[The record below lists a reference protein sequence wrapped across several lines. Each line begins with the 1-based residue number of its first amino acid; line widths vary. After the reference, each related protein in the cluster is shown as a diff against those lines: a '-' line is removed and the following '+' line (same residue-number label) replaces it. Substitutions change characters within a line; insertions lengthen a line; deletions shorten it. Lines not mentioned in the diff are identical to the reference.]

1 MTVPPFYVPDFS
13 LTING
18 SPIPSALRAS
28 ITSVRYE
35 DGVNAADRVEVG
47 IANADLRWLQQHIK
61 GLGFSAAP
69 TSVAIGT
76 SQTSLTP
83 AGLFDVDN
91 TLALSLGYSPG
102 PLDQVF
108 VGDITGVEATFP
120 SGGMPT
126 MTVVAH
132 DRMHRL
138 AEGKYSRGFGPL
150 PDMLVAAILSAENL
164 LIPAIDPTLAVASSA
179 IAVVNFIFG
188 GTGIK
193 QKGQSD
199 LELLTEIAATYDADF
214 WVDNNTLYLARFFK
228 SYSPALTL
236 AYGQSLLDFSPKVST
251 VGRIGAAAMKFT
263 LREIPL
269 DFLVCVYWDFDT
281 ETLGVSIFPSV
292 AAAELKSIV
301 GPTYEIVDM
310 PIRTPADLVNSAL
323 VIVRELRTKL
333 NARLTASGSA
343 VGNTTIRAGSIIE
356 FDGMGPDFSGNYRVR
371 SATHT
376 IDASGYRTSF
386 QVYKEIIP

>member
-1 MTVPPFYVPDFS
+1 MTVPPLYAPDYA
-13 LTING
+13 LTIN
-18 SPIPSALRAS
+18 SAPIPSALRAS

-35 DGVNAADRVEVG
+35 DGVNAADRVEIG
-47 IANADLRWLQQHIK
+47 IANTNLRWLQQHIN
-61 GLGFSAAP
+61 GLGFGPS
-69 TSVAIGT
+69 TFAIGT
-76 SQTSLTP
+76 AQTNLTP

-91 TLALSLGYSPG
+91 SVALSMGYSPG
-102 PLDQVF
+102 PLGEMF
-108 VGDITGVEATFP
+108 VGDITGIEASFP
-120 SGGMPT
+120 AGGMPT

-132 DRMHRL
+132 DRLHRL
-138 AEGKYSRGFGPL
+138 AEGKYSRGFGFL
-150 PDMLVAAILSAENL
+150 PDMLIAAILSAENL
-164 LIPAIDPTLAVASSA
+164 LIPAIDPTLAIASTA
-179 IAVVNFIFG
+179 IAAVNFIFA

-214 WVDNNTLYLARFFK
+214 WVDTNTLYISRFWK
-228 SYSPALTL
+228 SYSPSVTLTW
-236 AYGQSLLDFSPKVST
+236 GESLLDFSPKVNT
-251 VGRIGAAAMKFT
+251 AGRIGAAAMKFV

-269 DFLVCVYWDFDT
+269 SFLVCVYWDFDS
-281 ETLGVSIFPSV
+281 ETLGVSIFPSEG
-292 AAAELKSIV
+292 AALLKSIV

-333 NARLTASGSA
+333 NARLTASGTC
-343 VGNTTIRAGSIIE
+343 VGNPAVRAGAIIE
-356 FDGMGPDFSGNYRVR
+356 FDGLGPDFSGNYRVR

-376 IDASGYRTSF
+376 IDAGGYRTSF